1 MNSYFLGGAGEVG
14 ASSILLRICNRNIL
28 LDCGIRQSASKDPLP
43 DFRTI
48 QEKGGVDAI
57 VISHAHMD
65 HIGSL
70 PIISKEYP
78 NARIYMNNMTK
89 DLTKVLLYDSLKIMN
104 SRESEIPLYAQN
116 NVEDMLNRIFTINYG
131 VEFEILPGIKIIFY
145 NAGHIAGA
153 SCVYIKSNEG
163 ALFYSGDFSLF
174 SQNTVEGAKF
184 PKLRPDVAILEC
196 TYGDKLHSNRQ
207 VEEKRLIELV
217 KECIDIKGKML
228 IPSFA
233 LGRAQEIILIL
244 KKAMNKGEIKK
255 VKVYIDGMIKD
266 INTVYKRNPLYL
278 KNSLG
283 KKILRGIEPFYDDNI
298 IAVDNKEI
306 RNEIISDSENCIIIA
321 SSGML
326 TGGWSPVYAEKICSM
341 ENGYIVISGYQDEE
355 SPGRKLLNLLN
366 EQEDKKL
373 EINGKII
380 PVRCHVERVGLSAHG
395 DKSEIKGVVQ
405 RVQPKELFLVHGER
419 EIMGNFAKE
428 LMLEF
433 KGKLYTPESGEG
445 YTIDVKNKRKQ
456 LQRMPLN
463 SMKRCENLQE
473 SNIKEL
479 WEYTTEI
486 YGDRL
491 FTVEELYYIW
501 SGKKIFV
508 EEEIFSTQKIILNT
522 PYFVSD
528 EKRMFLF
535 KAESLDKVEKSLKN
549 EGLKPNEIS
558 ELIKE
563 RFERFNYKKAG
574 LMMEEKK
581 VVLYFNF
588 PKRVPEDIYPLIEA
602 FQDEFSWKI
611 TVSNSFNTNAAEGL
625 LKSLFEPTYI
635 KKISYK
641 LDEDKVIVD
650 LYEEDLFSEKYNKQD
665 IVNKNEEFKEK
676 TGMTLE
682 IKTQLHSIDKCNF
695 ENEDIIKTS
704 RTNEME
710 QNTAIKYLD
719 DSFMYEEFRPYKK
732 SIKNISKYKYMEVS
746 FITPMVGERYIEKL
760 RDISENIGW
769 DIKIS
774 TSCNQNEI
782 INLALALCSERGI
795 LLKKNPSFNPF
806 DFSVTLKPKEVIEPE
821 VLEEI
826 KKIFEHK
833 TGCGIC

>member
-14 ASSILLRICNRNIL
+14 ASSILLRICNKNIL

-48 QEKGGVDAI
+48 QEKGGIDAI

-131 VEFEILPGIKIIFY
+131 VEFEILPDIKITFY

-153 SCVYIKSNEG
+153 SCVYIKSHEG

-207 VEEKRLIELV
+207 VEEKRLIDLV
-217 KECIDIKGKML
+217 RKCIDVKGKML

-233 LGRAQEIILIL
+233 LGRAQEIILML

-255 VKVYIDGMIKD
+255 IKVYVDGMIKD

-283 KKILRGIEPFYDDNI
+283 KKILRGIEPFYDESI

-306 RNEIISDSENCIIIA
+306 RNEIINGSETCIIIA

-355 SPGRKLLNLLN
+355 SPGRKLLNLLK
-366 EQEDKKL
+366 EQEEKSL
-373 EINGKII
+373 EINGKIL

-419 EIMGNFAKE
+419 EIIGTFAKE
-428 LMLEF
+428 LMQEF

-445 YTIDVKNKRKQ
+445 YNIDIKSKRKQ
-456 LQRMPLN
+456 LKKSPLK
-463 SMKRCENLQE
+463 SMKRCKNLGEN
-473 SNIKEL
+473 SIREL
-479 WEYTTEI
+479 WEYTTEN

-501 SGKKIFV
+501 NGKKVFV
-508 EEEIFSTQKIILNT
+508 EEEIFNAQKVILNT
-522 PYFVSD
+522 PYFVPD
-528 EKRMFLF
+528 ERRLFLF
-535 KAESLDKVEKSLKN
+535 KAESLDKVEKNLKK

-558 ELIKE
+558 QIIQE
-563 RFERFNYKKAG
+563 RFGRFDYKKAG

-588 PKRVPEDIYPLIEA
+588 PKRVSEHIYQLIEK
-602 FQDEFSWKI
+602 FQEEFSWKI
-611 TVSNSFNTNAAEGL
+611 TVSDSFNTNAAERL
-625 LKSLFEPTYI
+625 LKSLFEPACV

-641 LDEDKVIVD
+641 LDEEKVILD
-650 LYEEDLFSEKYNKQD
+650 LYEESSFSEKYNKQE
-665 IVNKNEEFKEK
+665 IENKAKEFNDK

-682 IKTQLHSIDKCNF
+682 IKNQLQGSKCNF
-695 ENEDIIKTS
+695 ENEDVIKTS
-704 RTNEME
+704 RVNEME
-710 QNTAIKYLD
+710 QNAAIKYLD

-746 FITPMVGERYIEKL
+746 FITPMVGQRYLKKL
-760 RDISENIGW
+760 MCISENMGW
-769 DIKIS
+769 NIKIA

-782 INLALALCSERGI
+782 INLALALCSEKGVM
-795 LLKKNPSFNPF
+795 LKKNPSFNPF
-806 DFSVTLKPKEVIEPE
+806 NFSVTLKLQEPIAPE
-821 VLEEI
+821 VFEEM
-826 KKIFEHK
+826 KEIFKHK
-833 TGCGIC
+833 TGCELC